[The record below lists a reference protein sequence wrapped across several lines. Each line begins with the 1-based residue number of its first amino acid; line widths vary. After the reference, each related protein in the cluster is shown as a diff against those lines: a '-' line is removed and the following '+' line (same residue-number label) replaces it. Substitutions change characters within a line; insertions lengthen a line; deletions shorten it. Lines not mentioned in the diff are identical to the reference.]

1 MFPQYQTPA
10 KAHPPPSDTES
21 EVEETTKTLDA
32 MNKNELLKTYKKQ
45 ERTFNKLKTKFTELT
60 LAYREVDKENQKV
73 KVCEPIGTFI
83 FVI

>member
-1 MFPQYQTPA
+1 
-10 KAHPPPSDTES
+10 
-21 EVEETTKTLDA
+21 